1 MMELTAK
8 SIVAHYGHVRDLKVK
23 NLSLAILYCA
33 GVLHVYNAVV
43 TLRTPLESEFCVM
56 VSIIHMK
63 ARDL

>member
-23 NLSLAILYCA
+23 FLSLAILYCA

-43 TLRTPLESEFCVM
+43 TRAYPSRVRILRNGKYHSYES
-56 VSIIHMK
+56 
-63 ARDL
+63 